1 MLKLLYEFQVASV
14 FQDLQRYSY
23 KCLKCDTIIPR
34 RRTLG
39 NHIRVD
45 TQLKQITCE
54 TAHPDGPGL
63 NDYQKDL
70 FLTSGRRQLLC
81 HTCGASFTEKS
92 TFLNHIE
99 ESHGEVVGKKFFC
112 EFCPYAANVH
122 RFLRE
127 HYERMHP
134 PTPRTRSHICEQ
146 CGKAFFEKTV
156 LDEHVNYVHLRKKQF
171 QCDMCPK
178 VFYRPQS
185 YRKHK
190 ACHSGKRPYVCTQC
204 GQGFK
209 VAYNLKVHKRLHTG
223 EKPYKCKQCEAAFAQ
238 KNSLDVH
245 MKKHMKREGIS
256 LKPGDG
262 SRLNV
267 HDEESSERHPPCIFT
282 AASAAAVP
290 ALAVPGYQFCPNL

>member
-1 MLKLLYEFQVASV
+1 
-14 FQDLQRYSY
+14 
-23 KCLKCDTIIPR
+23 
-34 RRTLG
+34 
-39 NHIRVD
+39 
-45 TQLKQITCE
+45 
-54 TAHPDGPGL
+54 
-63 NDYQKDL
+63 
-70 FLTSGRRQLLC
+70 
-81 HTCGASFTEKS
+81 
-92 TFLNHIE
+92 
-99 ESHGEVVGKKFFC
+99 
-112 EFCPYAANVH
+112 
-122 RFLRE
+122 
-127 HYERMHP
+127 
-134 PTPRTRSHICEQ
+134 
-146 CGKAFFEKTV
+146 
-156 LDEHVNYVHLRKKQF
+156 
-171 QCDMCPK
+171 MCPK